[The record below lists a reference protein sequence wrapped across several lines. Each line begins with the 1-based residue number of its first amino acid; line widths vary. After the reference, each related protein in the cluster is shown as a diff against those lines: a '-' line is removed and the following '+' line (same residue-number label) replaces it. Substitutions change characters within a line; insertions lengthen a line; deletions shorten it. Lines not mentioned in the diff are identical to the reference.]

1 MYCPHLNLNHT
12 HRRLHQVS
20 TANPFANTQELRMW
34 IMRYK
39 YWTELQGSE
48 PITITLHECSMRYG
62 GPEEGGWYWE
72 QGWPVRTVCV
82 FSKKQAIR
90 EAIKL
95 EAYAREELGE
105 RKDNLGWN
113 AWSVSFSDG
122 YAKAYPEERPYYC

>member
-1 MYCPHLNLNHT
+1 M
-12 HRRLHQVS
+12 S

-48 PITITLHECSMRYG
+48 PTTITLHECSMRYG
-62 GPEEGGWYWE
+62 GPEEGGWYYE
-72 QGWPVRTVCV
+72 QGWPIRTVCI

-95 EAYAREELGE
+95 EEYAREELGE

>member
-1 MYCPHLNLNHT
+1 M
-12 HRRLHQVS
+12 S

-48 PITITLHECSMRYG
+48 PTTITLHECSMRYG
-62 GPEEGGWYWE
+62 GPEEGGWWFE
-72 QGWPVRTVCV
+72 QGWPIRTVCV

-113 AWSVSFSDG
+113 VWSVSFSDG

>member
-1 MYCPHLNLNHT
+1 MYCPHLNFNHT
-12 HRRLHQVS
+12 HRRLHQMS

-48 PITITLHECSMRYG
+48 PTTITLHECSMRYG
-62 GPEEGGWYWE
+62 GPEEGGWYYE
-72 QGWPVRTVCV
+72 QGWPIRTVCI

-95 EAYAREELGE
+95 EEYAREELGE